1 MENRLRLFGSRKART
16 ILIAVALMSLM
27 LGITKV
33 ANTPSSNKK
42 LDAFGICSGYSLK
55 LLDQIPKGALD
66 AVYKYLEDY
75 QPVTILSNISEVDP
89 VLESSV
95 PHLCPKPLDSLT
107 VPPVQE
113 RVYLTKIGSSIFY
126 SGVIPPGAT
135 KAFMVGVDHASKIS
149 TYTGNNP
156 TIAEGIKNNP
166 YTTSNVIVAFYP
178 EKGWIGVYDDRGA
191 YGGFHY

>member
-1 MENRLRLFGSRKART
+1 MTNRPRLFSSRKALS
-16 ILIAVALMSLM
+16 IFIAVALISLM
-27 LGITKV
+27 FGIFKAADTS
-33 ANTPSSNKK
+33 SSNKK

-55 LLDQIPKGALD
+55 LLDQIPEGALD
-66 AVYKYLEDY
+66 AVYKYLKDY
-75 QPVTILSNISEVDP
+75 QPVTILSNISEVNP
-89 VLESSV
+89 VLEPSV

-113 RVYLTKIGSSIFY
+113 RVYLTEIGSSVFY

-149 TYTGNNP
+149 TYAGNNP
-156 TIAEGIKNNP
+156 TIAEGIKNTP
-166 YTTSNVIVAFYP
+166 YTTSNIIVAFYP
-178 EKGWIGVYDDRGA
+178 DKGWIGVYDDPGA